1 MRVSS
6 KIVVNIA
13 SGRVVERESVEYF
26 GPVAECISAGL
37 GGSGSKSSS
46 KSKSKQ
52 QATSETGTRYNPDF
66 MTQATNYAQDP
77 TNAPVYN
84 PQYVKGTYTPL
95 APGGF
100 DKLENNL
107 YDTQS
112 SKLSQAYN
120 TAVGQQREQLAQTG
134 ALNSPSQFLE
144 GSARSSLD
152 RSYMQNL
159 QQAARDAALG
169 RLGAQQTEA
178 ARQTAF
184 DTGEAT
190 RQTGFNTDTAQQ
202 LMDLWLKKMQA
213 AIEAGRYST
222 GQSSG
227 SSNASSSSISGSGNA
242 QGSFM
247 NFGGGSS

>member
-1 MRVSS
+1 MQVSS
-6 KIVVNIA
+6 KIVVDIA
-13 SGRVVERESVEYF
+13 TGKVIERESVEYF
-26 GPVAECISAGL
+26 GPVAECITGS
-37 GGSGSKSSS
+37 GGSTKS

-52 QATSETGTRYNPDF
+52 QSTSETGTRYNPDF
-66 MTQATNYAQDP
+66 MTQATNYAND
-77 TNAPVYN
+77 TSNAPGYN

-107 YDTQS
+107 YDTQA

-152 RSYMQNL
+152 RSYINNL

-202 LMDLWLKKMQA
+202 LLDLWLKKLGV

-222 GQSSG
+222 GQSTG
-227 SSNASSSSISGSGNA
+227 ESSSSGSGMT
-242 QGSFM
+242 GS
-247 NFGGGSS
+247 GGFAGWGTSQNTSTSSR